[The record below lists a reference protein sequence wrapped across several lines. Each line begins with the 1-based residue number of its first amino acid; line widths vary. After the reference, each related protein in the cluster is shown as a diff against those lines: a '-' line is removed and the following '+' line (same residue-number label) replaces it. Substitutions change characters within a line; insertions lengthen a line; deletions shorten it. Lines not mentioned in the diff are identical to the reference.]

1 MRTRIGATLRR
12 MRLQVLIG
20 GLSVAVCGCTQLQV
34 GQKLPLNSP
43 IMNADSAAVDIFF
56 VRLPYA
62 DPIVEKL
69 WKNVDEQAIPAE
81 TRKELYRNG
90 FRAGRIAGPLPPEL
104 AELLRLTDA
113 PINQDALETIE
124 EPGNGDEAAP
134 VRRHLQTK
142 PHQRAELLASSVYDE
157 LPLLRRDSS
166 GQIVGQTVYRAQG
179 VFAMTLSPKPD
190 GTVCIQLVPEVHY
203 GEPRVQPVATEGLVR
218 WEMRR
223 DRIVLNDLMIKLD
236 LAPGDM
242 LLLTCIPDQPGS
254 LGGRFFTV
262 ASSGKREQKLIAIR
276 LSQVQNNPNFQGN
289 TIATAPLR

>member
-1 MRTRIGATLRR
+1 MRTWRGATIDELTLHVLRG
-12 MRLQVLIG
+12 VL
-20 GLSVAVCGCTQLQV
+20 LLAAAGCTQLQV
-34 GQKLPLNSP
+34 GHKSPLNPP
-43 IMNADSAAVDIFF
+43 IMNTDSAAVDIFF
-56 VRLPYA
+56 VRVPYG

-69 WKNVDEQAIPAE
+69 WKSVDEQAIPAE

-90 FRAGRIAGPLPPEL
+90 FRVGRIAGPLPPEL
-104 AELLRLTDA
+104 ADLLRLTDA
-113 PINQDALETIE
+113 PVTQDTLETIE
-124 EPGNGDEAAP
+124 DPGNADESAP

-157 LPLLRRDSS
+157 LPLLRRDSN

-179 VFAMTLSPKPD
+179 VFAMTLAPKPD
-190 GTVCIQLVPEVHY
+190 ATVCIQLVPEVHY

-223 DRIVLNDLMIKLD
+223 DRIVLNDLTIKMD

-242 LLLTCIPDQPGS
+242 LLLTCVPDQPGS
-254 LGGRFFTV
+254 LGGRFFTA

-276 LSQVQNNPNFQGN
+276 LSQVQNNPSFQGN
-289 TIATAPLR
+289 TVATAPLR

>member
-1 MRTRIGATLRR
+1 MRTRSGAKLHEVTLH
-12 MRLQVLIG
+12 VLM
-20 GLSVAVCGCTQLQV
+20 LVLTVAAGGCTQLQV
-34 GQKLPLNSP
+34 GHKSPLSP
-43 IMNADSAAVDIFF
+43 PVMNTDSVAVDIFF
-56 VRLPYA
+56 VRVRYA

-69 WKNVDEQAIPAE
+69 WKNVDEQAISAE

-90 FRAGRIAGPLPPEL
+90 FRTGRIAGPLPPEL
-104 AELLRLTDA
+104 ADLLRLTDA
-113 PINQDALETIE
+113 PLNQDALETIE
-124 EPGNGDEAAP
+124 EPGHDAESAP

-157 LPLLRRDSS
+157 LPLLRRDSN
-166 GQIVGQTVYRAQG
+166 GQVIGQTVYRAQG

-223 DRIVLNDLMIKLD
+223 DRIVLNDLTIKLD

-242 LLLTCIPDQPGS
+242 LVVTCAPDQPGS

-262 ASSGKREQKLIAIR
+262 TSSGKREQKLIAIR

-289 TIATAPLR
+289 ALATAQLR